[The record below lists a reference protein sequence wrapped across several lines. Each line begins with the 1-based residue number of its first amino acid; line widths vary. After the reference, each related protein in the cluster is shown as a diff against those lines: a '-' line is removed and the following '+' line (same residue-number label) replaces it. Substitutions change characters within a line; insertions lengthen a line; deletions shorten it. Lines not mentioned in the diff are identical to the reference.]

1 MTDYRWKVTE
11 KEQALPK
18 APPPILTELQAGWL
32 WIAATTIGLVMGM
45 VFYTLTGGELLI
57 GAIMIGLLT
66 GWTQMLILTLQR
78 ARVGWLWVLNS
89 LIAFVT
95 WSMAVPVF
103 GSINL
108 LAGFALG
115 VLLGF
120 LQWLNLRRRVEHAAR
135 WIVANIAAWT
145 IGLGVYVPVTQL
157 SGTWLIGFAVAG
169 LVAGAIVAVAL
180 LRLLRQPVFELS
192 AAEGTPL
199 KDDYQS

>member
-11 KEQALPK
+11 KDQALPE

-32 WIAATTIGLVMGM
+32 WVAATTIGLVLGM
-45 VFYTLTGGELLI
+45 VFYTLTGGELLV
-57 GAIMIGLLT
+57 GAIMIGLLM

-78 ARVGWLWVLNS
+78 VRVGWLWILNS

-95 WSMAVPVF
+95 WSMAAPVF

-108 LAGFALG
+108 WAGFALG

-120 LQWLNLRRRVEHAAR
+120 LQWLNLRRRVEHALWWVA
-135 WIVANIAAWT
+135 ANIAAWT
-145 IGLGVYVPVTQL
+145 IGLGIYVPVTQL

-169 LVAGAIVAVAL
+169 VVAGSIVAVAL
-180 LRLLRQPVFELS
+180 IRLLRKPVFEVP
-192 AAEGTPL
+192 AETPL
-199 KDDYQS
+199 KDDYQSS